1 MELLLGILEMM
12 REFFS
17 VLENKGVGLLDESRT
32 LISLSKSVIF
42 AVIDKSVNLRT
53 ITMSCAS
60 LVF

>member
-1 MELLLGILEMM
+1 MGILEMM

-17 VLENKGVGLLDESRT
+17 VLENKGVRLLDESRT

>member
-1 MELLLGILEMM
+1 MGILEMM